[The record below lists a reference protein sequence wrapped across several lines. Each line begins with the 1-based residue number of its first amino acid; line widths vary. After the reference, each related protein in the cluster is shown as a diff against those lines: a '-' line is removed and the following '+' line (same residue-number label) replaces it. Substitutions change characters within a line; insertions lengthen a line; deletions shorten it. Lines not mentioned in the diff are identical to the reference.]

1 VREQQR
7 AISGVLRAVARSA
20 GIQPVLDE
28 VVEACERLCRADYS
42 SLYLLERGLLHVV
55 AHHTKTEGAEWDR
68 QHPHALDRTTGAGRA
83 AVAREP
89 VYIPDIH
96 DDPEYS

>member
-1 VREQQR
+1 MLSTERR
-7 AISGVLRAVARSA
+7 APA
-20 GIQPVLDE
+20 G
-28 VVEACERLCRADYS
+28 
-42 SLYLLERGLLHVV
+42 
-55 AHHTKTEGAEWDR
+55 
-68 QHPHALDRTTGAGRA
+68 A